1 MNSLCIYF
9 LFYLFLSGSILF
21 TILGVFA
28 GFGNPVLIIEN
39 TQKDQN
45 NLPIE
50 EEGIKKRVTIQ
61 YFIAS
66 FLDLSFS
73 FIFLLLIYNINKKSQ
88 IEEEIK
94 NKNYKGKDK
103 IEKNILNNE
112 NIENKDEIQTNSIN
126 NESNNQGMSEKV

>member
-9 LFYLFLSGSILF
+9 FFYLFLSGSILF

-39 TQKDQN
+39 TQKDEN
-45 NLPIE
+45 NSPIE

-61 YFIAS
+61 YFIAA
-66 FLDLSFS
+66 FLDLSFA
-73 FIFLLLIYNINKKSQ
+73 FIFLLLIFNINKKIK

-94 NKNYKGKDK
+94 EKNYKGKDK
-103 IEKNILNNE
+103 IENNIINNE
-112 NIENKDEIQTNSIN
+112 IKENKEEIKINSIN
-126 NESNNQGMSEKV
+126 NESNNQGMSEKD